1 MSVELSE
8 QPVWSKSQVA
18 ALGDCV
24 RKFAL
29 QSKAA
34 RDAMVDPFYE
44 RATQLKKFKNRYL
57 WTGSFLHEA
66 IGDLLKRLRQ
76 GEALPDAEK
85 FVDEQKNK
93 MRDQF
98 RVSREGSQADV
109 RLYEHEY
116 RVSLGP
122 DVWKNHWMNVET
134 ALRWF
139 LASKWGAR
147 LSQLGPESWKAV
159 DEILSF
165 DVNGIKAYVK
175 IDCAIEMDGRFF
187 LIDWKTK
194 TPDATSEPALLVAAL
209 YAHEVW
215 GAEMENIQAMAVSLT
230 DGQTFHAHVDEDA
243 LMNVHLRIEEE
254 TQRLEEAKAALPR
267 DLFSISAPD
276 DTSRCR
282 RCNFEKLCYGI

>member
-29 QSKAA
+29 QSKAG
-34 RDAMVDPFYE
+34 RDAMQDPVYE
-44 RATQLKKFKNRYL
+44 RATQLKKLKNRHL
-57 WTGSFLHEA
+57 WAGSFLHEA
-66 IGDLLKRLRQ
+66 LGALLARLRQ
-76 GEALPDAEK
+76 GEALPGADMFIE
-85 FVDEQKNK
+85 EQKNK

-98 RVSREGSQADV
+98 KRSREGNTAFG

-116 RVSLGP
+116 AVAVDP
-122 DVWKNHWMNVET
+122 EVWKQHWGNVES

-139 LASKWGAR
+139 VASKWAAR
-147 LSQLGPESWKAV
+147 LAQLGPESWKAV

-187 LIDWKTK
+187 LLDWKTK
-194 TPDATSEPALLVAAL
+194 TPDGSSEPSLLVAAL

-215 GAEMENIQAMAVSLT
+215 GAELENIQAMAVSLK
-230 DGQTFHAHVDEDA
+230 DGQTFHARIDEDA
-243 LMNVHLRIEEE
+243 LMNIHLKIEEE
-254 TQRLEEAKAALPR
+254 TQRLEAAKADLPK
-267 DLFSISAPD
+267 DLFSIAAPAD
-276 DTSRCR
+276 LGCCR
-282 RCNFEKLCYGI
+282 RCNFEKLCYAR